1 MKAII
6 HKPTG
11 SWVQFV
17 GLEVGISELPQL
29 FPTSSSLEGLVEYNK
44 VFNHELDITDLEM
57 IDVVIVTK
65 SEYDRL
71 RSNCSPSST

>member
-29 FPTSSSLEGLVEYNK
+29 FPSSSSLEDLKEYNRS
-44 VFNHELDITDLEM
+44 FLNHDLDVTDLEM
-57 IDVVIVTK
+57 IDIVIVTK
-65 SEYDRL
+65 SEYNRL
-71 RSNCSPSST
+71 IIQSN